1 MRVLTVTSRGRL
13 ARAVLVLCVAGALLL
28 GARRVAVSED
38 IFRVKAGVYDDTRD
52 VTVFVNDVHLE
63 KDVGERGKVSLRQ
76 EVDAVSSASIG
87 CTVCHANGESLS
99 RVDWQ
104 IGGSYA
110 LDPETNTTVGL
121 SYFGSTEQD
130 YLGSTVSLSAARD
143 FADRN
148 STLSAVYSFSY
159 DKPHPHGWDKFAEEY
174 AFVGGAVVPRR
185 GAAPAKRLE
194 SDDDLSFRFD
204 GNLIGERVTDETKVS
219 HRGGLSWTQA
229 LDPRTIVQVNLD
241 VTRVG
246 GYQSNPY
253 HIIPVGGAEY
263 IEAHPDA
270 RTRRA
275 VVAQVNRA
283 LGTRTFLKGSYRHY
297 SDTWGVD
304 SHTGAG
310 SLGRYLADK
319 SLLMDIGYRHYTQS
333 AADFHSAAYATSR
346 PHMTGDYR
354 LGAFRSGAFRAKAV
368 YSLGSPAVSG
378 PLHDLRVDAAY
389 ERYVSDNDFRYN
401 LWQLGISG
409 SY

>member
-1 MRVLTVTSRGRL
+1 VLTVTSRRHVVRASL
-13 ARAVLVLCVAGALLL
+13 ALCVVGALLL
-28 GARRVAVSED
+28 GVRRVAVSED
-38 IFRVKAGVYDDTRD
+38 SFRVKAGVYDDTRD

-110 LDPETNTTVGL
+110 LDPESNTIIGL
-121 SYFGSTEQD
+121 SYFGGAEQD
-130 YLGSTVSLSAARD
+130 YLASTVALSATRD

-159 DKPHPHGWDKFAEEY
+159 DKPHPHGWDKFAEDY
-174 AFVGGAVVPRR
+174 AFVDGAIVRRR
-185 GAAPAKRLE
+185 GAAPAKQLQ
-194 SDDDLSFRFD
+194 SDEGLKFQFD
-204 GNLIGERVTDETKVS
+204 GSLIGERVTDETKVS

-229 LDPRTIVQVNLD
+229 LDPKTIAQVNLD
-241 VTRVG
+241 VTRVD

-253 HIIPVGGAEY
+253 HIVPAGGAEY

-283 LGTRTFLKGSYRHY
+283 LDTRTFLKGSYRYY

-310 SLGRYLADK
+310 SLGRYFVDK

-333 AADFHSAAYATSR
+333 AADFHSAAYGTSQ
-346 PHMTGDYR
+346 PYMTGDYR

-368 YSLGSPAVSG
+368 YTLGSPAVSG

>member
-1 MRVLTVTSRGRL
+1 MLTVAARRHV
-13 ARAVLVLCVAGALLL
+13 ARAAIAVCAAGALLV
-28 GARRVAVSED
+28 GGRRVAMSED

-87 CTVCHANGESLS
+87 CTVCHPNGESLS

-104 IGGSYA
+104 IGGSYS

-121 SYFGSTEQD
+121 RYFGSTEQD

-148 STLSAVYSFSY
+148 TTLGAVYSFSY
-159 DKPHPHGWDKFAEEY
+159 DKPHPHGWDKLAEEY
-174 AFVGGAVVPRR
+174 AFVGSVVVPRR
-185 GAAPAKRLE
+185 GNAPAKRFE

-204 GNLIGERVTDETKVS
+204 GSLIGERVTDETKVS

-229 LDPRTIVQVNLD
+229 LDPKTIAQVSLD
-241 VTRVG
+241 VTRVD

-253 HIIPVGGAEY
+253 HIVPAGGAEY
-263 IEAHPDA
+263 IETHPDM

-283 LGTRTFLKGSYRHY
+283 VDARTFLKGSYRYY

-310 SLGRYLADK
+310 NVGRYFADK
-319 SLLMDIGYRHYTQS
+319 SLLLDVGYRHYTQS
-333 AADFHSAAYATSR
+333 AADFHSAAYATSQ
-346 PHMTGDYR
+346 PYMTDDYR

-368 YSLGSPAVSG
+368 YTLGSPAVSG

-389 ERYVSDNDFRYN
+389 ERYVSDSDFRYN